1 MSPRTKQQF
10 EAIRQ
15 KSRKAILKAALT
27 LFAHNGYSQTTTDD
41 LARKVGISKGLIYN
55 YFSNKDEILECLI
68 DEFAQKVMT
77 IPTPESDLA
86 DPISYLESVIRAW
99 FRSIRSNPDLV
110 RLGAQF
116 HTDTALQKLIRRKQS
131 EYDKVIIPFFNDIFR
146 RLGSK
151 DPEVE
156 TLLLGSIL
164 DGIGLNYTAV
174 SGDYPLEKIERHL
187 IRQYR
192 TLQGR
197 KA

>member
-10 EAIRQ
+10 AAIRQ
-15 KSRKAILKAALT
+15 KSRQAILKAALT
-27 LFAHNGYSQTTTDD
+27 LFARNGYSETTTED

-55 YFSNKDEILECLI
+55 YFSNKEEILECLI
-68 DEFAQKVMT
+68 DEFARKVMT
-77 IPTPESDLA
+77 IPTPEPNVV
-86 DPISYLESVIRAW
+86 DPILYLESVIRTW
-99 FRSIRSNPDLV
+99 FSIIRSNPDLV

-116 HTDTALQKLIRRKQS
+116 HTDTALHKLIRRKQA

-146 RLGSK
+146 RLGSE

-156 TLLLGSIL
+156 TLVLGSIL
-164 DGIGLNYTAV
+164 DGIGLNYTAL
-174 SGDYPLEKIERHL
+174 SGEYPLEKIELHL
-187 IRQYR
+187 IKQYR